1 MAIAS
6 SINLDKVSSGIKSLN
21 TGMGQLKKSA
31 DTVKT
36 VTLNRTTI
44 KRESIARNRM
54 LSTMREESV
63 RRKDQES
70 IIEASGIGGAFKRTG
85 SVIADSTK
93 GFLGRLLDFASSL
106 LIGWLLYNLPTIMTA
121 IEDLII
127 RIRNLYGILTDFM
140 TNIKYT
146 FQNFGQLLSAVYQD
160 IIHFDFTDDSKRVQN
175 AMDDLNVNLETMHDQ
190 FMQGFDI
197 LNKPLGEGPGEEPPA
212 PLNTDYTQPGPT
224 TGGGQDLYTLAT
236 ISGLESGSAQG
247 QADVAQSIY
256 NRMKQSGK
264 GVVDVT
270 TSPGQ
275 YEPFFRKGGGI
286 DPESKNIKTFD
297 DAVKYRMKKTGENR
311 ATAERSVLSTISA
324 IQDPSK
330 QASAREFI
338 GTRTSFRGSPQN
350 TGNTLRNVAWRG
362 SRSDNQFLNEEN
374 VRGTPGTV
382 PSFVSSPTKSTETVV
397 VSGKGGK
404 IIEYLTGDRTHKRY
418 RADHAA
424 GNYHDHVA
432 FDSQATR
439 DAAMKWLRGKGW
451 VVGSINTGKH
461 AEGSYHYSNQAFDI
475 PFYPNQSKKGVT
487 DDAKGETI
495 LSSRFRADL
504 IAGGFGGPQL
514 GGSSVTPPPP
524 VAQVSSK
531 NQPGQNV
538 PSVAQNKKGQQ
549 VVVVDDRQPSAPQQV
564 SSGGGGGSQSMPAE
578 DSLNSLIKNQ
588 ILLELAYT

>member
-44 KRESIARNRM
+44 KKESIARNRM

-70 IIEASGIGGAFKRTG
+70 VIEASGIGGAFKRAG

-106 LIGWLLYNLPTIMTA
+106 LLGWLLYNLPTIMTA

-127 RIRNLYGILTDFM
+127 RIRSLYGILTEFM

-146 FQNFGQLLSAVYQD
+146 FQSFGQLLSAVYQD
-160 IIHFDFTDDSKRVQN
+160 IIHFDFTDQSKRVQN
-175 AMDDLNVNLETMHDQ
+175 AMNDLNVNLETMQDQ
-190 FMQGFDI
+190 FMQGFD
-197 LNKPLGEGPGEEPPA
+197 LLKTPLGEGPGEEPPA

-224 TGGGQDLYTLAT
+224 TGRQGGIETISKIIAKAETGGRYTAYAGDRGRGDQAITTMTLTQLRQKYGDYNTAVGAYQFMPGTAIGLAKQLGMDPNKTVFTPEIQDRLNQYHLKTMGYEQFKSGKLSQAEFGTRIAQQYRALPDPRTGRTYADQYASSNRAT
-236 ISGLESGSAQG
+236 ISLNEFN
-247 QADVAQSIY
+247 VAL
-256 NRMKQSGK
+256 K
-264 GVVDVT
+264 
-270 TSPGQ
+270 
-275 YEPFFRKGGGI
+275 
-286 DPESKNIKTFD
+286 ESK
-297 DAVKYRMKKTGENR
+297 EN
-311 ATAERSVLSTISA
+311 TSIPQIS
-324 IQDPSK
+324 QPPS
-330 QASAREFI
+330 E
-338 GTRTSFRGSPQN
+338 
-350 TGNTLRNVAWRG
+350 
-362 SRSDNQFLNEEN
+362 
-374 VRGTPGTV
+374 
-382 PSFVSSPTKSTETVV
+382 
-397 VSGKGGK
+397 KGGK
-404 IIEYLTGDRTHKRY
+404 VIEYLTGDRTHKRY
-418 RADHAA
+418 RADHGA

-439 DAAMKWLRGKGW
+439 DAAIKWLRGKGW
-451 VVGSINTGKH
+451 VVGSINTGRH
-461 AEGSYHYSNQAFDI
+461 AEGSFHYSNQAFDI

-514 GGSSVTPPPP
+514 GGSSIAPSPPAP
-524 VAQVSSK
+524 AKVSPK

-538 PSVAQNKKGQQ
+538 PSVSQNRRGQQ
-549 VVVVDDRQPSAPQQV
+549 ILVVDDRQPPIPQQV
-564 SSGGGGGSQSMPAE
+564 SAGSGRSQPQPIPAE

>member
-44 KRESIARNRM
+44 KKESIARNRM

-70 IIEASGIGGAFKRTG
+70 VIEASGIGGTFKRAG

-106 LIGWLLYNLPTIMTA
+106 LLGWLLYNLPTIMTA

-127 RIRNLYGILTDFM
+127 RIRSLYGILTEFM

-146 FQNFGQLLSAVYQD
+146 FQSFGQLLSAVYQD
-160 IIHFDFTDDSKRVQN
+160 IIDFDFTDQSKRVQN
-175 AMDDLNVNLETMHDQ
+175 AMDDLNVNLETMQDQ
-190 FMQGFDI
+190 FMQGFD
-197 LNKPLGEGPGEEPPA
+197 LLKTPLGEGPGEEPPA

-224 TGGGQDLYTLAT
+224 TGRQGGIETISKIIAKAETGGRYTAYAGDRGRGDQAITTMTLTQLRQKYGDYNTAVGAYQFMPGTAIGLAKQLGMDPNKTVFTPEIQDRLNQYHLKTMGYEQFKSGKLSQAEFGTRIAQQYRALPDPRTGRTYADQYASSNRAT
-236 ISGLESGSAQG
+236 ISLNEFN
-247 QADVAQSIY
+247 VAL
-256 NRMKQSGK
+256 K
-264 GVVDVT
+264 
-270 TSPGQ
+270 
-275 YEPFFRKGGGI
+275 
-286 DPESKNIKTFD
+286 ESK
-297 DAVKYRMKKTGENR
+297 EN
-311 ATAERSVLSTISA
+311 TSIPQIS
-324 IQDPSK
+324 QPPS
-330 QASAREFI
+330 E
-338 GTRTSFRGSPQN
+338 
-350 TGNTLRNVAWRG
+350 
-362 SRSDNQFLNEEN
+362 
-374 VRGTPGTV
+374 
-382 PSFVSSPTKSTETVV
+382 
-397 VSGKGGK
+397 KGGK
-404 IIEYLTGDRTHKRY
+404 VIEYLTGDRTHKRY
-418 RADHAA
+418 RADHGA

-439 DAAMKWLRGKGW
+439 DAAIKWLRGKGW
-451 VVGSINTGKH
+451 VVGSINTGRH
-461 AEGSYHYSNQAFDI
+461 AEGSFHYSNQAFDI

-514 GGSSVTPPPP
+514 GGSSIAPSPPAP
-524 VAQVSSK
+524 AKVSPK

-538 PSVAQNKKGQQ
+538 PSVSQNRRGQQ
-549 VVVVDDRQPSAPQQV
+549 ILVVDDRQPPIPQQV
-564 SSGGGGGSQSMPAE
+564 SAGSGRSQPQPIPAE

>member
-44 KRESIARNRM
+44 KKESIARNRM

-70 IIEASGIGGAFKRTG
+70 VIEASGIGGAFKRAG

-106 LIGWLLYNLPTIMTA
+106 LLGWLLYNLPTIMTA

-127 RIRNLYGILTDFM
+127 RIRSLYGILTEFM

-146 FQNFGQLLSAVYQD
+146 FQSFGQLLSAVYQD
-160 IIHFDFTDDSKRVQN
+160 IIHFDFTDQSKRVQN
-175 AMDDLNVNLETMHDQ
+175 AMDDLNVNLETMQDQ
-190 FMQGFDI
+190 FMQGFD
-197 LNKPLGEGPGEEPPA
+197 LLKTPLGEGPGEEPPA

-224 TGGGQDLYTLAT
+224 TGRQGGIETISKIIAKAETGGRYTAYAGDRGRGDQAITTMTLTQLRQKYGDYNTAVGAYQFMPGTAIGLAKQLGMDPNKTVFTPEIQDRLNQYHLKTMGYEQFKSGKLSQAEFGTRIAQQYRALPDPRTGRTYADQYASSNRAT
-236 ISGLESGSAQG
+236 ISLNEFN
-247 QADVAQSIY
+247 VAL
-256 NRMKQSGK
+256 K
-264 GVVDVT
+264 
-270 TSPGQ
+270 
-275 YEPFFRKGGGI
+275 
-286 DPESKNIKTFD
+286 ESK
-297 DAVKYRMKKTGENR
+297 EN
-311 ATAERSVLSTISA
+311 TSIPQIS
-324 IQDPSK
+324 QP
-330 QASAREFI
+330 
-338 GTRTSFRGSPQN
+338 P
-350 TGNTLRNVAWRG
+350 
-362 SRSDNQFLNEEN
+362 
-374 VRGTPGTV
+374 
-382 PSFVSSPTKSTETVV
+382 
-397 VSGKGGK
+397 SGKGGK
-404 IIEYLTGDRTHKRY
+404 VIEYLTGDRTHKRY
-418 RADHAA
+418 RADHGA

-439 DAAMKWLRGKGW
+439 DAAIKWLRGKGW
-451 VVGSINTGKH
+451 VVGSINTGRH
-461 AEGSYHYSNQAFDI
+461 AEGSFHYSNQAFDI

-514 GGSSVTPPPP
+514 GGSSIAPSPPAP
-524 VAQVSSK
+524 AKVSPK

-538 PSVAQNKKGQQ
+538 PSVSQNRRGQQ
-549 VVVVDDRQPSAPQQV
+549 ILVVDDRQPPIPQQV
-564 SSGGGGGSQSMPAE
+564 SAGSGRSQPQPIPAE